1 MIIDF
6 DALSNKKEL
15 RNSMATFSEI
25 DTSYFELSSIS
36 TKSFKMIDEELK
48 INKHKLS
55 LETDVMNNG

>member
-1 MIIDF
+1 
-6 DALSNKKEL
+6 
-15 RNSMATFSEI
+15 MATFSEI

-48 INKHKLS
+48 FNKHKLS

>member
-6 DALSNKKEL
+6 DALCNRK
-15 RNSMATFSEI
+15 NFVTPFATFSEI

>member
-1 MIIDF
+1 
-6 DALSNKKEL
+6 
-15 RNSMATFSEI
+15 MATFSEI

-55 LETDVMNNG
+55 LETYVMNNG